1 MRAGNEQLLNNLDE
15 GVIIIDEDQSDVLF
29 LNKAAQNVS
38 NRSFS
43 TSDETKFDIKNKIY
57 AQLNNES
64 FLNDIDFEKAIESLK
79 IHTEY
84 QSIEEI
90 IES

>member
-1 MRAGNEQLLNNLDE
+1 MRTGNEQLLNNLEE

>member
-1 MRAGNEQLLNNLDE
+1 MRAGNEQLLNNLEE

-43 TSDETKFDIKNKIY
+43 TSDEAKFDIKNKIY